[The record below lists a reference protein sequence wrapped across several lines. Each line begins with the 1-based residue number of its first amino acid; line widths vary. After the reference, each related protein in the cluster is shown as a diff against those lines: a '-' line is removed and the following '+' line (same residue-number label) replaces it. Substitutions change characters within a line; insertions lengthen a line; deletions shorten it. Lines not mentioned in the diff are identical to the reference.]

1 MSSVFPNEIQTFP
14 TMQDISVA
22 DASLVQQ
29 YQDAMESGNIATATA
44 ILGQISNADKK
55 IIRADL
61 LNTITDTSVALQQ
74 YYAEKFS
81 NGYIVSETQPAG
93 QAKGDFWFR
102 LDRKLGET
110 TT

>member
-1 MSSVFPNEIQTFP
+1 MTSFPNSIQNFP
-14 TMQDISVA
+14 TMQDISTS

-29 YQDAMESGNIATATA
+29 YQEAMEAGNTATATA
-44 ILGQISNADKK
+44 ILGQISHADKK

-81 NGYIVSETQPAG
+81 NGYIVSATQPAG
-93 QAKGDFWFR
+93 QAKGDFWFK
-102 LDRKLGET
+102 LDRKLGT
-110 TT
+110 IT

>member
-1 MSSVFPNEIQTFP
+1 MTSFPNSIQTFP
-14 TMQDISVA
+14 TMQDISSA

-29 YQDAMESGNIATATA
+29 YQEAMESGNIATATS
-44 ILGQISNADKK
+44 ILGQISNVDKK

-74 YYAEKFS
+74 FYADKFS
-81 NGYIVSETQPAG
+81 NGYVVSAARPAG
-93 QAKGDFWFR
+93 QAEGDFWFK
-102 LDRKLGET
+102 LDRKLGT

>member
-1 MSSVFPNEIQTFP
+1 MTSFPNNIQNFP
-14 TMQDISVA
+14 TMQDISAA

-29 YQDAMESGNIATATA
+29 YQEAMEAGNIATATS

-74 YYAEKFS
+74 FYADKFS
-81 NGYIVSETQPAG
+81 NGYVVSSTQPAG
-93 QAKGDFWFR
+93 QADGDFWFK
-102 LDRKLGET
+102 LDRKLGT

>member
-1 MSSVFPNEIQTFP
+1 MSTSFPGSIQSFP
-14 TMQDISVA
+14 TMQDISAA

-29 YQDAMESGNIATATA
+29 YQEAMESGNIATATA

-74 YYAEKFS
+74 FS

-93 QAKGDFWFR
+93 QANGDFWFR

>member
-29 YQDAMESGNIATATA
+29 YQEAMESGNIATATA

-102 LDRKLGET
+102 LDRKLGT

>member
-29 YQDAMESGNIATATA
+29 YQEAMESGNIATATA

-74 YYAEKFS
+74 FYAEKFS
-81 NGYIVSETQPAG
+81 NGYIVSTTQPAG
-93 QAKGDFWFR
+93 QSSGDFWFR
-102 LDRKLGET
+102 LDRKLGT

>member
-1 MSSVFPNEIQTFP
+1 MTSFPNSIQNFP
-14 TMQDISVA
+14 TMQDISAA

-29 YQDAMESGNIATATA
+29 YQEAMEAGNIATATA

-55 IIRADL
+55 IIRADM

-74 YYAEKFS
+74 FYAEKFS
-81 NGYIVSETQPAG
+81 NGYVVSATQPAG
-93 QAKGDFWFR
+93 QAKDDFWF
-102 LDRKLGET
+102 KLGGKLGT

>member
-81 NGYIVSETQPAG
+81 NGYIVSATQPAG
-93 QAKGDFWFR
+93 QAKGDFWFK
-102 LDRKLGET
+102 LDRKLGT
-110 TT
+110 NT

>member
-1 MSSVFPNEIQTFP
+1 MTLFPNEIQSFP

-22 DASLVQQ
+22 DATLVQQ
-29 YQDAMESGNIATATA
+29 YQEAMEAGNIATATA

-74 YYAEKFS
+74 FYADKFS
-81 NGYIVSETQPAG
+81 NGYVVSSTQPAG
-93 QAKGDFWFR
+93 QSAGDFWFR
-102 LDRKLGET
+102 LDRKLGT

>member
-1 MSSVFPNEIQTFP
+1 MTYTERARALRPYIVK
-14 TMQDISVA
+14 
-22 DASLVQQ
+22 AS
-29 YQDAMESGNIATATA
+29 A

-81 NGYIVSETQPAG
+81 NGYIVSATQPAG

-102 LDRKLGET
+102 LDRKLGKT
-110 TT
+110 T

>member
-29 YQDAMESGNIATATA
+29 YQEAMEAGNIATATA

-74 YYAEKFS
+74 FYVEKFS
-81 NGYIVSETQPAG
+81 NGYIVSATEPAG
-93 QAKGDFWFR
+93 QATGDFWFK
-102 LDRKLGET
+102 LDRKLGT

>member
-14 TMQDISVA
+14 TMQDISAA

-29 YQDAMESGNIATATA
+29 YQEAMESGNIATATT

-61 LNTITDTSVALQQ
+61 FNTITDTSVALQK

-81 NGYIVSETQPAG
+81 NGYIVSATQPAG
-93 QAKGDFWFR
+93 QAKGDFWFK
-102 LDRKLGET
+102 LDRKLGT
-110 TT
+110 NT

>member
-1 MSSVFPNEIQTFP
+1 MTSFPNSIQSFP

-29 YQDAMESGNIATATA
+29 YQEAMESGNIATAMA

-61 LNTITDTSVALQQ
+61 LNTITDTSVAIQQ
-74 YYAEKFS
+74 F
-81 NGYIVSETQPAG
+81 
-93 QAKGDFWFR
+93 
-102 LDRKLGET
+102 
-110 TT
+110 

>member
-29 YQDAMESGNIATATA
+29 YQEAMEAGNISTATA

-93 QAKGDFWFR
+93 QAKGDFWFK
-102 LDRKLGET
+102 LDRKLGT
-110 TT
+110 NT

>member
-1 MSSVFPNEIQTFP
+1 MSTSFPGSIQSFP
-14 TMQDISVA
+14 TMQDISAA

-29 YQDAMESGNIATATA
+29 SQEAMEAGNIATATA

-81 NGYIVSETQPAG
+81 NGYIVSATQPAG
-93 QAKGDFWFR
+93 QANGDFWFK
-102 LDRKLGET
+102 LDRKLGT

>member
-14 TMQDISVA
+14 TMQDISAA

-29 YQDAMESGNIATATA
+29 YQEAMESGNIATATA

-74 YYAEKFS
+74 FYADKFS
-81 NGYIVSETQPAG
+81 NGYVVSATQPAG
-93 QAKGDFWFR
+93 QSVGDFWFR
-102 LDRKLGET
+102 LDRKLGT

>member
-1 MSSVFPNEIQTFP
+1 MTSFPNSIQNFP

-22 DASLVQQ
+22 DATLVQQ
-29 YQDAMESGNIATATA
+29 YQEAMEAGNIATATA

-55 IIRADL
+55 IIRADM

-74 YYAEKFS
+74 FYAEKFS
-81 NGYIVSETQPAG
+81 NGYVVSATQPAG
-93 QAKGDFWFR
+93 QAKDDFWF
-102 LDRKLGET
+102 KLGGKLGT

>member
-1 MSSVFPNEIQTFP
+1 MTSFPNSIQSFP
-14 TMQDISVA
+14 TMQDISAA

-29 YQDAMESGNIATATA
+29 YQAVMEAGNLATATA

-74 YYAEKFS
+74 YYADKFS
-81 NGYIVSETQPAG
+81 NGYIVSKTQPAG
-93 QAKGDFWFR
+93 QSVGDFWFR
-102 LDRKLGET
+102 LDRKLGT

>member
-74 YYAEKFS
+74 FYAEKFS
-81 NGYIVSETQPAG
+81 NGYVVSTTQPAG

-102 LDRKLGET
+102 LDRKLGT

>member
-1 MSSVFPNEIQTFP
+1 MSTTFPTSIQTFP

-22 DASLVQQ
+22 DATLVQQ
-29 YQDAMESGNIATATA
+29 YQEAMEAGNIATATA

-74 YYAEKFS
+74 FYADKFS
-81 NGYIVSETQPAG
+81 NGYVVSSTQPAG
-93 QAKGDFWFR
+93 QSAGDFWFR
-102 LDRKLGET
+102 LDRKLGT

>member
-14 TMQDISVA
+14 TMQDISTA

-29 YQDAMESGNIATATA
+29 YQEAMESGHITTATA
-44 ILGQISNADKK
+44 ISGRISNADKK

-61 LNTITDTSVALQQ
+61 LNTITDTSVAIQK

-81 NGYIVSETQPAG
+81 NGYIVSATQPAG
-93 QAKGDFWFR
+93 QAKGDFWFK
-102 LDRKLGET
+102 LDRKLGT

>member
-1 MSSVFPNEIQTFP
+1 MTSFPNSIQSFP

-29 YQDAMESGNIATATA
+29 YQEAMESGNIATATA

-61 LNTITDTSVALQQ
+61 LNTIADTSVALQK
-74 YYAEKFS
+74 YYAERFS

-93 QAKGDFWFR
+93 QAKGDFWFK
-102 LDRKLGET
+102 LDRKLGT
-110 TT
+110 NT

>member
-1 MSSVFPNEIQTFP
+1 MSTTFPTSIQTFP
-14 TMQDISVA
+14 TMQDISAA

-29 YQDAMESGNIATATA
+29 YQEAMEAWNIATATA

-74 YYAEKFS
+74 FYADKFS
-81 NGYIVSETQPAG
+81 NGYVVSSTQPAG
-93 QAKGDFWFR
+93 QSAGDFWFR
-102 LDRKLGET
+102 LDRKLGT

>member
-1 MSSVFPNEIQTFP
+1 MSTVFPNEIQSFP
-14 TMQDISVA
+14 TMQDMTST
-22 DASLVQQ
+22 DAALVQQ
-29 YQDAMESGNIATATA
+29 YQEAMESGNIATATA

-61 LNTITDTSVALQQ
+61 LNTITDTSVALQK

-81 NGYIVSETQPAG
+81 NGYIVSATQPAG
-93 QAKGDFWFR
+93 QANGDFWFK
-102 LDRKLGET
+102 LDRKLGT